1 MRPPPPAPP
10 RRFRPSRRGVAAGAM
25 VILAIGIAAGAAS
38 ISPVTLAAAIAGGA
52 PGWLAVSALLN
63 AISHTVGGVVWHRT
77 LRAAGLGAIGL
88 PAALRAHWIC
98 RGASELL
105 PLQIGEAARVVALR
119 REPAANGATWRVIG
133 SIAAMKLLDV
143 AVTLPLVALI
153 LVVII
158 DPDPGLMAMLV
169 GLALAVV
176 AVGIL
181 VRRGA
186 GLIRLIPARARDA
199 ACQMA
204 GGAAVL
210 RSGRALTGLWSLQAV
225 STVLRIA
232 GIGALLVAY
241 GAPLMSAPA
250 VFALLAVTGLVP
262 LVPGGAGVRE
272 AAVVPL
278 LVGMYGLGLDTA
290 LAASLAV
297 QAVALG
303 VAMAGAGIAMAGRA
317 RVALPLEPAPSPV

>member
-1 MRPPPPAPP
+1 MRPTPPTPL
-10 RRFRPSRRGVAAGAM
+10 RRFRPSRRGLAAGA
-25 VILAIGIAAGAAS
+25 VVVLAIGIAAGAAS

-52 PGWLAVSALLN
+52 PAWLAISALLN
-63 AISHTVGGVVWHRT
+63 ALSHTVGGVVWHRT
-77 LRAAGLGAIGL
+77 LRAAGLGTIGL

-119 REPAANGATWRVIG
+119 REPAAHGATWRVIG

-158 DPDPGLMAMLV
+158 NPDPVVMMMLV
-169 GLALAVV
+169 GVALAVLT
-176 AVGIL
+176 VGIVTRRDGRLLRL
-181 VRRGA
+181 V
-186 GLIRLIPARARDA
+186 PARAREA
-199 ACQMA
+199 AREMWN
-204 GGAAVL
+204 GAAVL
-210 RSGRALTGLWSLQAV
+210 RTGRSLTGLWSLQAV
-225 STVLRIA
+225 STALRIA
-232 GIGALLVAY
+232 GLGALLIAY
-241 GAPLMSAPA
+241 GAPLVSAPA

-262 LVPGGAGVRE
+262 LIPGGAGVRE

-278 LVGMYGLGLDTA
+278 LVSMYGLGLDTA

-303 VAMAGAGIAMAGRA
+303 VALAGAGIAMAGRT